1 MKSLLNKNAIVTGGS
16 KGIGKSV
23 CLALANAGANVFLLD
38 IDEKNG
44 SKTVKEI
51 LTTNKNSSFYKI
63 NVSEEDEW
71 KEFSNF
77 LKCRSIFFLI
87 SSFSF

>member
-38 IDEKNG
+38 IAEKNG
-44 SKTVKEI
+44 SKTIKEI
-51 LTTNKNSSFYKI
+51 LSTNKNSSFYKI

-77 LKCRSIFFLI
+77 LLKMLENWGNI
-87 SSFSF
+87 

>member
-44 SKTVKEI
+44 SKTIKEI
-51 LTTNKNSSFYKI
+51 LITNKNLS
-63 NVSEEDEW
+63 
-71 KEFSNF
+71 
-77 LKCRSIFFLI
+77 LI
-87 SSFSF
+87 HI